1 MIEKEKNIEGDESIN
16 SEQKPAE
23 MKEIIKTKNGNIFL
37 RLKTAKAGLTGKFIL
52 GILAGLVAVVIL
64 ALIITGVGIYKFK
77 WDNAYTGE
85 ITKIFPYPAA
95 LVNFKILSLN
105 NFNED
110 LKTLNYY
117 YKQQAALSATKV
129 QIPPLE
135 ELKTNVLDRMINDEI
150 TAEAANY
157 YKITVSNDEVN
168 SEFDKVVTE
177 AGSLDNVK
185 KILNDLYQ
193 WGPDQFKEKVLKPFL
208 VQKKLETAVANDEEL
223 NRGAKTKAEEVLK
236 LVQAGDKLFEDSAKE
251 YSDDTG
257 SAAQGGDLGFFGRG
271 VMIKE
276 FEDAAFALNPG
287 EISGLVKTQFGYHI
301 IKVEEKKTDPKS
313 KEEQVRARHILI
325 KTMDLATFLKEKTDQ
340 AKIYR
345 VI

>member
-1 MIEKEKNIEGDESIN
+1 MIMIEEDKNIE
-16 SEQKPAE
+16 AE
-23 MKEIIKTKNGNIFL
+23 DSSTKEIIKTKNNNIFA

-52 GILAGLVAVVIL
+52 GILAGLAVIIIL
-64 ALIITGVGIYKFK
+64 VLIITGVGIYKFK
-77 WDNAYTGE
+77 WDNSYSNGVA
-85 ITKIFPYPAA
+85 KIFPYPAA

-117 YKQQAALSATKV
+117 YKQQVALSASKIE
-129 QIPPLE
+129 IPPLE
-135 ELKTNVLDRMINDEI
+135 ELKSNVLDRMINDEI
-150 TAEAANY
+150 TAEAARY
-157 YKITVSNDEVN
+157 YNISVSNDEIN
-168 SEFDKVVTE
+168 SEFDKVVAE

-208 VQKKLETAVANDEEL
+208 VQKKLEAAVSNNEEL

-236 LVQAGDKLFEDSAKE
+236 LVQDGQKSFEDLAKE
-251 YSDDTG
+251 YSDDPG
-257 SAAQGGDLGFFGRG
+257 SAIQGGDLGFFGRG

-276 FEDAAFALNPG
+276 FEDAAFTLGHG
-287 EISGLVKTQFGYHI
+287 EVSGLIKSQYGYHI
-301 IKVEEKKTDPKS
+301 IKVEEKKTDPSS

-325 KTMDLATFLKEKTDQ
+325 KTKDLATFLKEQTDA
-340 AKIYR
+340 AKIDKL
-345 VI
+345 I

>member
-1 MIEKEKNIEGDESIN
+1 MIEEEKNIETEDGS
-16 SEQKPAE
+16 
-23 MKEIIKTKNGNIFL
+23 MKEIIKTKNGNIFS

-52 GILAGLVAVVIL
+52 GILAGLAAVVIL
-64 ALIITGVGIYKFK
+64 VLVICGVGIYKFK
-77 WDNAYTGE
+77 WDNPYSNGVA
-85 ITKIFPYPAA
+85 KIFPYPAA
-95 LVNFKILSLN
+95 LVNFKVLSLN

-117 YKQQAALSATKV
+117 YKQQAALSASKIQT
-129 QIPPLE
+129 PPAD

-157 YKITVSNDEVN
+157 YKINVSDDEVN
-168 SEFDKVVTE
+168 SEFEKVVAE

-208 VQKKLETAVANDEEL
+208 VQKKLEVAVSNDEEL

-236 LVQAGDKLFEDSAKE
+236 LVQDGQKSFEDLAKE
-251 YSDDTG
+251 YSDDPG
-257 SAAQGGDLGFFGRG
+257 SAVQGGDLGLFGRG

-276 FEDAAFALNPG
+276 FEDTAFALQPG
-287 EISGLVKTQFGYHI
+287 ETSGLIKTQFGYHI
-301 IKVEEKKTDPKS
+301 IKVEEKKTDPNS

-325 KTMDLATFLKEKTDQ
+325 KIMDLGTFLKEKTDQ
-340 AKIYR
+340 AKIYKM
-345 VI
+345 I